1 LQLSGEMVATS
12 AKEVPISVVLQKIF
26 CSFLRKMQKA
36 LALGR
41 YLSIKEA
48 N

>member
-1 LQLSGEMVATS
+1 MVVTS

-26 CSFLRKMQKA
+26 EFFFRKMQKA

-41 YLSIKEA
+41 HFPIKEA